1 MLLGFKSHLSVLLPA
16 KSSQKYKPVVGH
28 AQAALALELLDEL
41 TLLEDAALD
50 TELALL
56 TDDTVL
62 TTELETAELIA
73 ADDRLDV
80 TALDELVE
88 LLLFELPPQAVRIN
102 ANSVAL
108 QS

>member
-73 ADDRLDV
+73 ADRLDV

>member
-28 AQAALALELLDEL
+28 AQAALTLELLDEL

-56 TDDTVL
+56 TEAEL
-62 TTELETAELIA
+62 TTELKTAKLPP

-80 TALDELVE
+80 TALDELVK
-88 LLLFELPPQAVRIN
+88 LFLFNLPPQAVRIN

>member
-28 AQAALALELLDEL
+28 AQAVFEFELLDEL
-41 TLLEDAALD
+41 TLFEAAALD

-73 ADDRLDV
+73 ADDRLDT

-88 LLLFELPPQAVRIN
+88 LLLFELPPQAVRIK
-102 ANSVAL
+102 AKSATL
-108 QS
+108 KK